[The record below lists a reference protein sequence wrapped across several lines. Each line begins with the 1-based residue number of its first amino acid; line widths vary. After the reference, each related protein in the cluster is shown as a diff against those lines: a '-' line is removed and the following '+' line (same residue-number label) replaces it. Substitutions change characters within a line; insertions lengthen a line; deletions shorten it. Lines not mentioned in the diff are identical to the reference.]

1 MDCDRTQEHLSAW
14 LDGELPAES
23 AAEVRAHLTACTAC
37 RSELE
42 ELRATVALVSRL
54 PLQPAPADLAEGIER
69 AIARP
74 DRPPGSQPAAALRK
88 PQGGT
93 ERGPGAARRRR
104 GPWSHVLALAASILL
119 AVGIG
124 ALVWIEVV
132 RPGPP
137 LAFHGA
143 QSDPTGPEGEA
154 PAPAASPP
162 ARGLASTSAG
172 KLNKSA
178 PAAPKQLELHRMNE
192 TAPGEQ
198 QELALAT
205 NGEHRLEPVGDLDAG
220 HVRKRERAAP
230 SKQAPA
236 GTETYNLEIGGGAFG
251 RSEAAKDLKTAPEP
265 VAPGPEGIPEA
276 EAMPDSLVD
285 FSVLPTDQHADPAPG
300 RTVTV
305 LSDKAAEV
313 QHEMNRAAQGRAGRE
328 DLEQVATG
336 GNLARADHQL
346 ILYVPSA
353 EAGRRKILGLFAAN
367 DWRPLAEREP
377 AEAGAAEPTGR
388 DAATEGRQSAA
399 QTRSALAETAPAAG
413 YYFRAAGDGGETW
426 VVVTDRDSLSRFGTQ
441 LARAEDLAVAY
452 GSSRE
457 FAPIRKLQDEL
468 RSVAPGGASGESAWD
483 EEAAE
488 ASSGPAQSAPEEGDA
503 EATPATA
510 ATAAPAEPATDDRA
524 RAPEDESE
532 EATGVARGP
541 AKGDEGEKLERP
553 VEEAAQRGREKDRR
567 RFFLWSEGA
576 IREVSALPEGQVLL
590 VIRVR
595 PKPGDAEATAGVK
608 ADRAAESE
616 SGPEGTAPE
625 PAAPAKAAD

>member
-1 MDCDRTQEHLSAW
+1 MDCDRTQQHLSAW

-23 AAEVRAHLTACTAC
+23 AAEVRAHLAACTAC

-69 AIARP
+69 AIARS
-74 DRPPGSQPAAALRK
+74 DRPPASQPAAARS
-88 PQGGT
+88 
-93 ERGPGAARRRR
+93 RR
-104 GPWSHVLALAASILL
+104 GPRPQVLALAASILL

-143 QSDPTGPEGEA
+143 EDARTGPDGEA

-172 KLNKSA
+172 KLEKGG
-178 PAAPKQLELHRMNE
+178 PAAPKPRELDRTNE
-192 TAPGEQ
+192 TAPGELPA
-198 QELALAT
+198 LALAT
-205 NGEHRLEPVGDLDAG
+205 KGEHRLEPVDDLDAG
-220 HVRKRERAAP
+220 HVRKRERAAL
-230 SKQAPA
+230 SEQAPA
-236 GTETYNLEIGGGAFG
+236 GTETYNFEIGGGAFG
-251 RSEAAKDLKTAPEP
+251 QSEAAKALKTAPEP

-276 EAMPDSLVD
+276 EAMPDSLGD
-285 FSVLPTDQHADPAPG
+285 FSVLPTDQHAVPAPG

-346 ILYVPSA
+346 ILHVPSA
-353 EAGRRKILGLFAAN
+353 DAGRRKILGLFASN

-377 AEAGAAEPTGR
+377 AEAGAAEPAGR
-388 DAATEGRQSAA
+388 DAATEGRQTAA

-426 VVVTDRDSLSRFGTQ
+426 VVVTDRNSLSRFGTQ

-457 FAPIRKLQDEL
+457 FAPIRRLQDEL

-488 ASSGPAQSAPEEGDA
+488 AASRPARSAPDEKAEEA
-503 EATPATA
+503 APATA
-510 ATAAPAEPATDDRA
+510 ATASPAEPATDDRA
-524 RAPEDESE
+524 RAPENESE

-541 AKGDEGEKLERP
+541 AKGNG
-553 VEEAAQRGREKDRR
+553 
-567 RFFLWSEGA
+567 
-576 IREVSALPEGQVLL
+576 
-590 VIRVR
+590 
-595 PKPGDAEATAGVK
+595 TAG
-608 ADRAAESE
+608 
-616 SGPEGTAPE
+616 T
-625 PAAPAKAAD
+625 